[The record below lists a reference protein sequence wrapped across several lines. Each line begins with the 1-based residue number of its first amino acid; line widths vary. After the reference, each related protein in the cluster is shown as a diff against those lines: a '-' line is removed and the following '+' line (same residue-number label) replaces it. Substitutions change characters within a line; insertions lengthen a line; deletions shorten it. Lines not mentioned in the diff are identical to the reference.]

1 MTCACGRSSARL
13 RGASMRIVPK
23 VALAGR
29 RRWAAVMALA
39 LSVPLALA
47 ACSSNASPGKS
58 SAKPISGGTATFALP
73 AGGGP
78 NSILPLNT
86 ITVYTSTTIF
96 DSKSPMSRPLYWF
109 GMDGKVKVNPSLSIA
124 QPPVFSNGGKTVTIK
139 LKHWVWSEG
148 QPITSRDV
156 EFWIN
161 ILKANKTQWGGYV
174 PGEFPD
180 NIAQAS
186 YPNSSTVVLTFT
198 KAYNSYW
205 LLYNQLSEIIPIPQH
220 EWDRTSATSAVGN
233 DDLTTAGAQAVFK
246 YLESQS
252 KSLNTYTTN
261 SLWRVVDSPW
271 LISAYNS
278 STGATT
284 FVPNKRYSGPA

>member
-1 MTCACGRSSARL
+1 
-13 RGASMRIVPK
+13 MRIIRNA
-23 VALAGR
+23 ALTGR
-29 RRWAAVMALA
+29 RPWAAALALA
-39 LSVPLALA
+39 LSVSLALA
-47 ACSSNASPGKS
+47 ACSSNSASGKS

-86 ITVYTSTTIF
+86 ITVYTNTNIF
-96 DSKSPMSRPLYWF
+96 DFQYLMYRPLYWF
-109 GMDGKVKVNPSLSIA
+109 GLNGKVKVNPSLSIA
-124 QPPVFSNGGKTVTIK
+124 DLPVFSNGGKTVTIK
-139 LKHWVWSEG
+139 LKHWVWSDG

-161 ILKANKTQWGGYV
+161 VLKANKTQWGGYV

-233 DDLTTAGAQAVFK
+233 NDLTPRAPRR
-246 YLESQS
+246 Y
-252 KSLNTYTTN
+252 
-261 SLWRVVDSPW
+261 
-271 LISAYNS
+271 S
-278 STGATT
+278 STWTAS
-284 FVPNKRYSGPA
+284 PSR